1 MERFTTA
8 VADEIVWQ
16 WLRGRMEVRRRAVW
30 ITFRQSSRKSQ
41 GELCIIESAAFS
53 SDFHHRC
60 AVCCKATRL
69 FQVRKVASKLAALL
83 LEVFFRSEGKG
94 WDYFCSCSPAS
105 LSEPHERFDHL
116 TEEPPPFSISISSIS
131 EREKLTLSPGTAK
144 TKALKSAPT
153 QLPKRVN
160 RP

>member
-8 VADEIVWQ
+8 VADETVWQ

-30 ITFRQSSRKSQ
+30 ITFRQSCASRKSQ

-69 FQVRKVASKLAALL
+69 FQVRKVGSKLAALL

-105 LSEPHERFDHL
+105 LSKPHERFVHL

-131 EREKLTLSPGTAK
+131 EREKLTPPPGTTK
-144 TKALKSAPT
+144 TKAFT
-153 QLPKRVN
+153 FLPKRVN